1 MIFTLMAWLEQHD
14 KLAGWAQFSGSIL
27 ALVVTYFTAF
37 TPMWRRKRQLLN
49 AAKRLLLNGY
59 EAIES
64 YHRTSAHFLPF
75 PLSVR
80 SAALTMTAVVDET
93 NRFPIY
99 ELDDQGSRSVARHLL
114 AMSGQLNLL
123 AAYLEHMATELE
135 SREATKE
142 DQANIREF
150 VGGRL
155 EFATAM
161 LSGAKLTRPEW
172 PAAK

>member
-1 MIFTLMAWLEQHD
+1 MATIVTWLEQHE
-14 KLAGWAQFSGSIL
+14 KLAGWAQFFGAIL
-27 ALVVTYFTAF
+27 ALAVTYFTAF
-37 TPMWRRKRQLLN
+37 APMWRRKRQLLG
-49 AAKRLLLNGY
+49 AAERLLLNGY

-64 YHRTSAHFLPF
+64 YHRTSAYFLPF
-75 PLSVR
+75 PLSIR

-123 AAYLEHMATELE
+123 AAFLEHIATELDG
-135 SREATKE
+135 RAATEE
-142 DQANIREF
+142 DQANIRDV

-161 LSGAKLTRPEW
+161 LSGTALKRPEW
-172 PAAK
+172 PVAE